1 MRLKEMFMYVNLYIY
16 WFCLLFDNYVGFK
29 YFWDYDWGIKLCLEK
44 CIVINVL
51 EYEFNLEY
59 LNLL

>member
-1 MRLKEMFMYVNLYIY
+1 MFMYVKLYIY
-16 WFCLLFDNYVGFK
+16 WFCLLIDNYVGFK
-29 YFWDYDWGIKLCLEK
+29 YFWDYDWGIKLGLGK

>member
-1 MRLKEMFMYVNLYIY
+1 MYVYLYIY
-16 WFCLLFDNYVGFK
+16 WFCLLIDYYVGFK
-29 YFWDYDWGIKLCLEK
+29 YFWDYDWGIKLGLGK

>member
-1 MRLKEMFMYVNLYIY
+1 MYVYLYIY
-16 WFCLLFDNYVGFK
+16 YLLIWFCLLIDNYVGFK
-29 YFWDYDWGIKLCLEK
+29 YFWDYDWGIKLGLGK